1 MSNFDLQL
9 LLDGDRRA
17 LAKAI
22 TLVESKLDTHRQQA
36 QGILE
41 QVLPHS
47 GNSIRIGITGV
58 PGVGKST
65 FIEAFGLYL
74 IEQGK
79 RVAVLAVDPSSPI
92 AGGSILGD
100 KTRMEEL
107 SRREEAFIRP
117 SPAEG
122 ALGGVAQKTRE
133 SMLLCEA
140 AGYDVILVETVGVG
154 QSEYQVA
161 GMVDFFMVLMLPGG
175 GDELQGIKKGIM
187 ELADALVINKADGDS
202 EKLATLT
209 QRQYTSAMNLLRHT
223 SFWTPR
229 VMTCS
234 ALKTINVD
242 AVWGMV
248 VDYYFQAMEKQ
259 AFQVKRAQQNRDWMH
274 QLVNEMLLL
283 TLSQNPQVK
292 GMLLDSKS
300 AVQNVVLHAGMQ
312 YGASID
318 AVDPNG
324 GDLTYQWEVKRESE
338 ATQQGGDLED
348 LPDAILG
355 RVDILDNGKIALM
368 APNDPGAYR
377 LFARVYGASGLAGHA
392 NIPFLVESMQQ

>member
-1 MSNFDLQL
+1 MNNFNLQEL
-9 LLDGDRRA
+9 LSGNRRA

-22 TLVESKLDTHRQQA
+22 TLVESTLDTHRAQA
-36 QGILE
+36 QDILE

-47 GNSIRIGITGV
+47 GNSFRIGITGV

-117 SPAEG
+117 TPAAG

-133 SMLLCEA
+133 TMLLCEA

-202 EKLATLT
+202 EQLATMT
-209 QRQYTSAMNLLRHT
+209 QRQYTSAISLLRHN

-229 VMTCS
+229 ILTCS
-234 ALKTINVD
+234 ALATTNID
-242 AVWGMV
+242 AVWDMLLEYRTEAGERQEFV
-248 VDYYFQAMEKQ
+248 A
-259 AFQVKRAQQNRDWMH
+259 KRTRQNLDWMH
-274 QLVNEMLLL
+274 QLLQEMLLMK
-283 TLSQNPQVK
+283 LSQNAKVQA
-292 GMLLDSKS
+292 LLPTLEL
-300 AVQNVVLHAGMQ
+300 AVQNQEITAF
-312 YGASID
+312 A
-318 AVDPNG
+318 AVKQIMDQ
-324 GDLTYQWEVKRESE
+324 L
-338 ATQQGGDLED
+338 
-348 LPDAILG
+348 
-355 RVDILDNGKIALM
+355 
-368 APNDPGAYR
+368 
-377 LFARVYGASGLAGHA
+377 
-392 NIPFLVESMQQ
+392 

>member
-1 MSNFDLQL
+1 MSSFDLQSL
-9 LLDGDRRA
+9 LQGNRRS

-22 TLVESKLDTHRQQA
+22 TLVESKLDEHRQQA
-36 QGILE
+36 QSILE

-47 GNSIRIGITGV
+47 GKSIRIGITGV
-58 PGVGKST
+58 PGGGKST

-100 KTRMEEL
+100 KTRMEHL
-107 SRREEAFIRP
+107 SRKDEAYIRP

-133 SMLLCEA
+133 TMLLCEA

-202 EKLATLT
+202 EGMATMT
-209 QRQYTSAMNLLRHT
+209 QRQYTSAMNLLRHNT
-223 SFWTPR
+223 FWTPQ

-234 ALKTINVD
+234 ALANVNID
-242 AVWGMV
+242 TVWGV
-248 VDYYFQAMEKQ
+248 ITAYRLQATEGNN
-259 AFQVKRAQQNRDWMH
+259 FDSKRAKQNRDWMH
-274 QLVNEMLLL
+274 QLVKEMLLMKL
-283 TLSQNPQVK
+283 TQNPDIKALIPELEQ
-292 GMLLDSKS
+292 
-300 AVQNVVLHAGMQ
+300 AVQSQTLTAYAAARQ
-312 YGASID
+312 IID
-318 AVDPNG
+318 
-324 GDLTYQWEVKRESE
+324 
-338 ATQQGGDLED
+338 
-348 LPDAILG
+348 
-355 RVDILDNGKIALM
+355 KI
-368 APNDPGAYR
+368 
-377 LFARVYGASGLAGHA
+377 
-392 NIPFLVESMQQ
+392 